1 MEKFKVFVARKI
13 PEIGTEMLK
22 KAGFDVDVNEDEEKV
37 LTKLELIE
45 KVKNKDALL
54 SLLTDEVDEE
64 VLSSAENL
72 KIVSNYAVGLD
83 NVDIDAATRRGI
95 LVSNTPG
102 VLTQSVAEHTF
113 ALMIGVARRIVE
125 ADKYTRQGKYRAWGP
140 LLFLGADL
148 NGKTLGI
155 IGLGR
160 IGKAVSKMAVRGFD
174 MKVLYYDKF
183 KDEAFE
189 KEYNAE
195 DTDLETLLT
204 EADFITIHVPLLPS
218 TIHLISFNEFK
229 LMKKGAILVNT
240 ARGPI
245 IDEKAL
251 IDALENKRI
260 AGAAL
265 DVFECEPEISCD
277 HKSSHQLK
285 DQDNLILTP
294 HIASASIETRGKM
307 AELAA
312 QSIIDLAGGKTPQ
325 NVVNTEA
332 LKK

>member
-13 PEIGTEMLK
+13 PEVGIEMLK
-22 KAGFDVDVNEDEEKV
+22 KAGLDVEVNEDAEKV
-37 LTKLELIE
+37 LTKQELIE

-54 SLLTDEVDEE
+54 SLLTDKVDEE
-64 VLSSAENL
+64 VLSSSENL
-72 KIVSNYAVGLD
+72 KIVANYAVGFD
-83 NVDIDAATRRGI
+83 NIDIDAATQRGI

-102 VLTQSVAEHTF
+102 VLTQTVAEHTF
-113 ALMIGVARRIVE
+113 ALMIAAARRVVE

-140 LLFLGADL
+140 LLFLGPDL

-160 IGKAVSKMAVRGFD
+160 IGKTVSKIAVRGFD

-183 KDEAFE
+183 RDDAFE
-189 KEYNAE
+189 KEYNAVN
-195 DTDLETLLT
+195 TDLETLLK

-218 TIHLISFNEFK
+218 TRHLISFNEFN
-229 LMKKGAILVNT
+229 LMKKSAILVNT
-240 ARGPI
+240 ARGAI

-260 AGAAL
+260 TGAAL

-277 HKSSHQLK
+277 YKSPHQLK
-285 DQDNLILTP
+285 SLDNLILTP

-312 QSIIDLAGGKTPQ
+312 QSIIDLAGGKAPQ
-325 NVVNTEA
+325 NVINKEA

>member
-13 PEIGTEMLK
+13 PETGTEMLK
-22 KAGFDVDVNEDEEKV
+22 NAGFDVDVNEDEEKV

-54 SLLTDEVDEE
+54 SLLTDKVDEE

-72 KIVSNYAVGLD
+72 KIVANYAVGLD
-83 NVDIDAATRRGI
+83 NIDIDAATRRGI

-113 ALMIGVARRIVE
+113 ALMIGAARRIVE
-125 ADKYTRQGKYRAWGP
+125 ADKYTRQGKYKAWGP

-174 MKVLYYDKF
+174 MKVLYHDKF

-195 DTDLETLLT
+195 DTDLETLLK

-218 TIHLISFNEFK
+218 TKHLISFNEFK
-229 LMKKGAILVNT
+229 LMKKSAILVNT

-277 HKSSHQLK
+277 PKSPHQLK
-285 DQDNLILTP
+285 DLANLILTP

-312 QSIIDLAGGKTPQ
+312 QNIIDLAGGITPQ
-325 NVVNTEA
+325 NVVNKEV

>member
-1 MEKFKVFVARKI
+1 MEKFKVFIARKI

-83 NVDIDAATRRGI
+83 NVNIDAATRRGI

-113 ALMIGVARRIVE
+113 ALMIGAARRIVE

-277 HKSSHQLK
+277 DKSPHQLK
-285 DQDNLILTP
+285 NLDNLILTP

>member
-1 MEKFKVFVARKI
+1 MEKFKVFVARRI
-13 PEIGTEMLK
+13 PEIGIEMLK
-22 KAGFDVDVNEDEEKV
+22 KAGFDVDVNEDEDKV
-37 LTKLELIE
+37 LTKLELID

-54 SLLTDEVDEE
+54 SLLTDKVDEE
-64 VLSSAENL
+64 VLSSAKNL
-72 KIVSNYAVGLD
+72 KIVANYAVGLD

-125 ADKYTRQGKYRAWGP
+125 ADKYTRLGKYRAWGP

-195 DTDLETLLT
+195 DTDLETLLK

-218 TIHLISFNEFK
+218 TIHLISFNEFE

-245 IDEKAL
+245 VDEKAL

-277 HKSSHQLK
+277 HESPHQLK
-285 DQDNLILTP
+285 DLDNLILTP

-325 NVVNTEA
+325 NVVNREA